1 MLLLLHWLL
10 AIGKLQKKEMTAN
23 EMLLTDTIE
32 TEILS
37 DNLSNSFR
45 TTRPRAKRVGWPER
59 IGIDRLRAD
68 ELSAEPWT
76 EQEGRNSHGRAY
88 ARSKG
93 GWEGRGSVG
102 RLQGRCKEM
111 DGYLQE
117 AGR

>member
-68 ELSAEPWT
+68 EDGTRRS
-76 EQEGRNSHGRAY
+76 EQPRACVRKVQRRLGGTRLGRPATGPMQGN
-88 ARSKG
+88 
-93 GWEGRGSVG
+93 GWIPAGSW
-102 RLQGRCKEM
+102 
-111 DGYLQE
+111 
-117 AGR
+117 